1 MAADS
6 VTAVEADVELHPRI
20 KAERER
26 GLVESADDCKKK
38 RFDLMVERKMAH
50 LLPPRLERENTE
62 AVKPTTVFHQHKEI
76 DYQGQLWILLPPGVK
91 GVDLLDTKRSCLFC
105 AQKVFFSFHWSHQ
118 GCALHST
125 VPSNRTFVV
134 ERRIGWIVQGVV
146 RSTRTSHENIQ
157 RTHCCRQ
164 RCSIQQ

>member
-6 VTAVEADVELHPRI
+6 VTAVKLDVELHPRI
-20 KAERER
+20 KAKRER

-50 LLPPRLERENTE
+50 LLPPRLEGEIRRPWNPPQSFINTRRSIIKDDCGFCCHLVSR
-62 AVKPTTVFHQHKEI
+62 ASI
-76 DYQGQLWILLPPGVK
+76 CWIPKDHTCFVPK
-91 GVDLLDTKRSCLFC
+91 
-105 AQKVFFSFHWSHQ
+105 KVFFLFHWSHQ

-125 VPSNRTFVV
+125 VPSNGTFVV

>member
-62 AVKPTTVFHQHKEI
+62 AVEPTTQRDRLSRTMVDFAAVWCQGHRSVG
-76 DYQGQLWILLPPGVK
+76 YQKIMLVLCPK
-91 GVDLLDTKRSCLFC
+91 S
-105 AQKVFFSFHWSHQ
+105 VFFVSLVTPRVCIAFDCS
-118 GCALHST
+118 LK
-125 VPSNRTFVV
+125 RD
-134 ERRIGWIVQGVV
+134 I
-146 RSTRTSHENIQ
+146 
-157 RTHCCRQ
+157 CC
-164 RCSIQQ
+164 